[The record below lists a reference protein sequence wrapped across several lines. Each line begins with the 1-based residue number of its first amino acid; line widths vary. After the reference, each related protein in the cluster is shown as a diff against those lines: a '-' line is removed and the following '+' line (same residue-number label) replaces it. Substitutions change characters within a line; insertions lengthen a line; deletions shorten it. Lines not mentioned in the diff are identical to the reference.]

1 MHVILPAF
9 TAQLTHLQHFVFTIG
24 IILILDAVIYRTCL
38 AVCTQ
43 IYGRAEARRLA
54 YGTGWTFAIIAKLIA
69 YWWFFG

>member
-1 MHVILPAF
+1 MHVIPPAF

-43 IYGRAEARRLA
+43 IYG
-54 YGTGWTFAIIAKLIA
+54 
-69 YWWFFG
+69 